1 MENIL
6 PLETIQRALED
17 RNATEVARRCGLSK
31 PTVLRVANGDFN
43 ISISTWKKLSDYLNR
58 PIGE

>member
-17 RNATEVARRCGLSK
+17 RNATVVARRCGLSK

-43 ISISTWKKLSDYLNR
+43 ISITTWKKLSDYFIR

>member
-6 PLETIQRALED
+6 PLETIQRALGD

>member
-17 RNATEVARRCGLSK
+17 RNATAVARRCGLSK

-43 ISISTWKKLSDYLNR
+43 VSISTWKKLSDYLSR